1 MAMTTPHLHSFSL
14 LPMVFLVAISGCDYA
29 PAKQVNA
36 LSRDV
41 QSIKSE
47 QSIIRTQVDAGVEQQ
62 KSMLTSLSAM
72 GTGFNVLSE
81 TVVDQDVRV
90 DKLESNTGQI
100 KRQLARIGTGTS
112 ERRGGQG
119 SASRGYTPD
128 LVGMYTGTRVD
139 AQTQLETPMRMQ
151 WCEGEEGSTGYLA
164 QAGEDPDYTRIKC
177 WRFGSV
183 ALFREET
190 GKGAQVQ
197 CLRDVTVDEA
207 GDLRA
212 LDCDKP
218 GVWYRMTLR

>member
-1 MAMTTPHLHSFSL
+1 MAMTNPQPHSNSL
-14 LPMVFLVAISGCDYA
+14 LSLMLLVGISACDYA

-41 QSIKSE
+41 QSVKSE
-47 QSIIRTQVDAGVEQQ
+47 QSILRAQVDAGTEQQ
-62 KSMLTSLSAM
+62 KAMQTSLSAM

-100 KRQLARIGTGTS
+100 KRQLARIGSGTT
-112 ERRGGQG
+112 ERRGQG
-119 SASRGYTPD
+119 SGSRGYAPD
-128 LVGMYTGTRVD
+128 LVGMYTGVRID

-151 WCEGEEGSTGYLA
+151 WCEGEEGNTGYLA

-183 ALFREET
+183 AIFRVET

-207 GDLRA
+207 GDLKA